1 MTVSMPLAMLKNG
14 ESCRIN
20 DVCAGQNLKR
30 RLVEMGMTPSATVRL
45 VGARNGGSL
54 LVNVNGVRYAI
65 GRGMAMKI
73 KVQPLLGEVA

>member
-1 MTVSMPLAMLKNG
+1 MPLAMLNPG

-20 DVCAGQNLKR
+20 DVCAGQGLKR
-30 RLVEMGMTPSATVRL
+30 RLFEMGMTPSAIVNL
-45 VGARNGGSL
+45 VGSRNGGSL

-73 KVQPLLGEVA
+73 KVEPLLGEVA